1 MKTILICTN
10 FSKVAKQAA
19 EYGLRLAGELRLKLL
34 LAHALPVPVP
44 MVTPAGIDIPYGGSE
59 EDREAILE
67 RLAIERDKLSNGKF
81 TRQASGMGLPELEIA
96 AGFGSPGSYLGE
108 LVKKQGVG
116 LVIVGLS
123 GRGNTS
129 RFLLGS
135 TSRDLIKMG
144 TFPVLLLPKDISYK
158 PVKQIIFASELQEGD
173 FHALGYLAEIAGRTK
188 ASIRI
193 AHVLKGG
200 EACESER
207 IEHFLVRAKAML
219 PGLDITSLNI
229 YNHSEMDG
237 LDWLQKHTSMDCLAM
252 VHREHSFF
260 SNLFHQPFSQQMAR
274 IAKGP
279 LLIIPE
285 DYPLSA

>member
-1 MKTILICTN
+1 MKTILVCTN
-10 FSKVAKQAA
+10 FSKIAKQAE
-19 EYGLRLAGELRLKLL
+19 EYGLRLAEELRSKLL

-44 MVTPAGIDIPYGGSE
+44 MVTPAGIDIPYSGSE
-59 EDREAILE
+59 DDQEAILE
-67 RLAIERDKLSNGKF
+67 KLAIERDKLSLVKF
-81 TRQASGMGLPELEIA
+81 TRQSGGMDLPEVEIA
-96 AGFGSPGSYLGE
+96 AGFGTPCSYLEE
-108 LVKKQGVG
+108 LVKTQDVG
-116 LVIVGLS
+116 LVVVGLS

-135 TSRDLIKMG
+135 TSRDLINMG
-144 TFPVLLLPKDISYK
+144 RFPVLLLPKDICYK
-158 PVKQIIFASELQEGD
+158 PVKQIVFASELQEED
-173 FHALGYLAEIAGRTK
+173 FHALCYLAEIARRMK

-193 AHVLKGG
+193 AHILTGG
-200 EACESER
+200 EAHESEK

-219 PGLDITSLNI
+219 PGLDITSLNV

-237 LDWLQKHTSMDCLAM
+237 LDWLQEHTAMDWLVM

-285 DYPLSA
+285 NYKTSN